1 MRVRPSSYEGW
12 LKEMSMSSKPHEI
25 VAAAQQARRFNQ
37 SKEAS
42 HDIALLLAEMY
53 RRDMVVSTDNRI
65 AINITNERYGSVV
78 KSLFNTELEPM
89 IDYVKK
95 VNPNFKLG
103 KANDLGFMKS
113 QAKKGGLG
121 FLN

>member
-12 LKEMSMSSKPHEI
+12 LKEISISSKPHEI
-25 VAAAQQARRFNQ
+25 VAAAKEARKFNQ

-53 RRDMVVSTDNRI
+53 RRDMAGSADNQI
-65 AINITNERYGSVV
+65 AIKITNERFGSVV
-78 KSLFNTELEPM
+78 KSLFNTRLEPM
-89 IDYVKK
+89 LEYVKK

-103 KANDLGFMKS
+103 KSHDLGFMKS
-113 QAKKGGLG
+113 RTKKGGLG